1 MLLNTMRGVC
11 GQNFPC
17 RLCDDVRVRHV
28 GALCSL
34 NFLDLGCENLEARRL
49 TNSQLILG
57 LRRIRNNGT
66 FIIFLHKAESWHALL
81 LLNRFCRFS
90 DVQLFK
96 PRKRHATRSC
106 FYLVAKNVKPLCR
119 EVQAALTAWKEGWKN
134 ATLMDPTPADPE
146 PVAAQVTSVLAEFGD
161 QFIKLATP
169 VWEIQRPALEK
180 APWLEA

>member
-1 MLLNTMRGVC
+1 MRVNSCIFLSESFNVTIEDGIAMHGRTTCGRLLKSALELSRSGAFLRSVFYC
-11 GQNFPC
+11 GPQ
-17 RLCDDVRVRHV
+17 
-28 GALCSL
+28 
-34 NFLDLGCENLEARRL
+34 RL
-49 TNSQLILG
+49 TVS
-57 LRRIRNNGT
+57 
-66 FIIFLHKAESWHALL
+66 F
-81 LLNRFCRFS
+81 
-90 DVQLFK
+90 
-96 PRKRHATRSC
+96 C